1 LVAAWPLHAGGS
13 GAIIA
18 FSTDAFKVLK
28 NRRQSKALRRFA
40 AGLRQVYRR
49 SCGES
54 AVHLHRREPLIEET
68 YCMSMQSHLA
78 ELEKRHQ
85 ALEEEINECLT
96 HPAVDDL
103 KIVELK
109 RRKLQ
114 VKDEIERLRINGS
127 ASVH

>member
-1 LVAAWPLHAGGS
+1 
-13 GAIIA
+13 
-18 FSTDAFKVLK
+18 
-28 NRRQSKALRRFA
+28 
-40 AGLRQVYRR
+40 
-49 SCGES
+49 
-54 AVHLHRREPLIEET
+54 
-68 YCMSMQSHLA
+68 MSMQSHLA

-127 ASVH
+127 TRVH

>member
-1 LVAAWPLHAGGS
+1 
-13 GAIIA
+13 
-18 FSTDAFKVLK
+18 
-28 NRRQSKALRRFA
+28 
-40 AGLRQVYRR
+40 
-49 SCGES
+49 
-54 AVHLHRREPLIEET
+54 
-68 YCMSMQSHLA
+68 MSMQSHLA

-85 ALEEEINECLT
+85 ALEDEINECLT

-114 VKDEIERLRINGS
+114 VKDEIERLRVSGR